1 MKHTFFAKKALF
13 VALVILAVLTT
24 GCIKEDLDA
33 CSKLTIRVENAAGDD
48 ITNLGEVVGATLYI
62 FDANKN
68 FLEKRQVDKAFIL
81 THTEIKLDNYPDN
94 TKLYIVG
101 WANMVGDNQDITEAK
116 RLEELSLSLK
126 KSDGYAQS
134 PDSLYYGNK
143 EVTTFGSG
151 IVGGDGEIPVRHK
164 TATISVKTSGLP
176 SALRSFG
183 LKSSNDLNFY
193 MNRTLDTYS
202 YSGTL
207 TGDSVAY
214 NPTGQYD
221 TLGEWQ
227 TVGSEDKHSKGGM
240 QNAFA
245 GEKLSFTIVSKD
257 GRINETIY
265 EAMNMETG
273 AMEPFRSDEG
283 GRVDILIEF
292 VDGSISAKMRISP
305 WGVVDD
311 SIQF

>member
-1 MKHTFFAKKALF
+1 MKHTFFVKKALLA
-13 VALVILAVLTT
+13 ALVALAVLAT

-33 CSKLTIRVENAAGDD
+33 CSKLTIRVENAAGED
-48 ITNLGEVVGATLYI
+48 ITNQGEVAGATLYI

-101 WANMVGDNQDITEAK
+101 WANMTGDNQEIADAK

-126 KSDGYAQS
+126 KADGYAQS
-134 PDSLYYGNK
+134 PDSLYYGNR

-151 IVGGDGEIPVRHK
+151 ILGGDGVIPVRHK

-176 SALRSFG
+176 TALRSFG
-183 LKSSNDLNFY
+183 LKSSSDLDFY
-193 MNRTLDTYS
+193 MNRTLDTYN
-202 YSGTL
+202 YSGKL
-207 TGDSVAY
+207 TGDSVSY
-214 NPTGQYD
+214 NPAGQYD
-221 TLGEWQ
+221 TSGEWQ
-227 TVGSEDKHSKGGM
+227 TKGPEDINSKGGK
-240 QNAFA
+240 QNSFA
-245 GEKLSFTIVSKD
+245 GEKLSFTIQSKD
-257 GRINETIY
+257 GRINETVY
-265 EAMNMETG
+265 EALNIETG
-273 AMEPFRSDEG
+273 VIEPFRSDEG
-283 GRVDILIEF
+283 GRVDVLIEF
-292 VDGSISAKMRISP
+292 IDGAISAKMRISP